1 MSIFNVPTIFVT
13 CILQTNI
20 IIIINYQHR
29 YDSCVRCVLDPYC
42 GWDKEVGACRP
53 YAPGLLHDATN
64 STPSICEAS
73 APLKTVRAG
82 YGQSVHLA
90 AFGKTPEALKDQV
103 VSWYHHSRERGRY
116 KISYK

>member
-1 MSIFNVPTIFVT
+1 MCPSLMYHICNVYFA
-13 CILQTNI
+13 NKHHYH
-20 IIIINYQHR
+20 YQHR

>member
-1 MSIFNVPTIFVT
+1 MVFVL
-13 CILQTNI
+13 C
-20 IIIINYQHR
+20 R

-53 YAPGLLHDATN
+53 YSPGLLHDATN

-90 AFGKTPEALKDQV
+90 AYGKTPEALKDQHV
-103 VSWYHHSRERGRY
+103 IWYHHSREKGRY
-116 KISYK
+116 KINYK